1 MPSTKINRL
10 TGITSPHQAILNA
23 LGRNPVDP
31 SPVPLLRARIDL
43 ATAPRHIEACLRN
56 TLESLDVDLITAVT
70 NKLRVSDLQEVQKQL
85 LIPITQTWSPSGSGM
100 WTISEGTGVPRNLPQ
115 AVQEFR
121 LQLKRL
127 DIPVTDEMEVALT
140 EALWSA
146 MNVLQADNDIL
157 VQIAKAFD
165 NNPNYRHEVG
175 RLVGIRDVAL
185 SGEFRVR

>member
-1 MPSTKINRL
+1 
-10 TGITSPHQAILNA
+10 
-23 LGRNPVDP
+23 
-31 SPVPLLRARIDL
+31 
-43 ATAPRHIEACLRN
+43 
-56 TLESLDVDLITAVT
+56 
-70 NKLRVSDLQEVQKQL
+70 
-85 LIPITQTWSPSGSGM
+85 M
-100 WTISEGTGVPRNLPQ
+100 WAISEGTGVPRNLPQ

-146 MNVLQADNDIL
+146 MNVLQADNEIL

-185 SGEFRVR
+185 SGVFRVR